1 VERGLQPLKVS
12 KPILIT
18 LVLAILF
25 AGYTFLFTG
34 KKRSVMSSSPAAK
47 INEVDTQASRPATA
61 GETMKLDVSK
71 MNLSWRDDPFFLPR
85 SVTDKKPEKP
95 KTVPKLVAIMES
107 KTGRYAIIGGEIVKK
122 GDMVGDEKVAEIAK
136 DKVILVR
143 NNAKRILSI
152 EDTGQ

>member
-1 VERGLQPLKVS
+1 M
-12 KPILIT
+12 
-18 LVLAILF
+18 LAILF

-47 INEVDTQASRPATA
+47 ISGADTQASRPATA
-61 GETMKLDVSK
+61 GETMKLDVSR
-71 MNLSWRDDPFFLPR
+71 MNLSWRDDPFSLPK
-85 SVTDKKPEKP
+85 SVTDRKTEKP
-95 KTVPKLVAIMES
+95 KTIPKLTAIMES

-122 GDMVGDEKVAEIAK
+122 GDMVGDEKVSEISK
-136 DKVILVR
+136 DKVVLVR

>member
-34 KKRSVMSSSPAAK
+34 KKRTITLSSPAAK
-47 INEVDTQASRPATA
+47 TNEADSRASLSATA

-85 SVTDKKPEKP
+85 SVTDKKSEKP

-122 GDMVGDEKVAEIAK
+122 GDMVGDEKVSEISK
-136 DKVILVR
+136 DKVVLVR

>member
-47 INEVDTQASRPATA
+47 TNEVDAQTPRPATA

-85 SVTDKKPEKP
+85 SVTDKKSEKP

-122 GDMVGDEKVAEIAK
+122 GDMVGDEKVSEISK
-136 DKVILVR
+136 DKVVLVR

>member
-1 VERGLQPLKVS
+1 LKIS

-47 INEVDTQASRPATA
+47 ISGADTQASRPATA
-61 GETMKLDVSK
+61 GETMKLDVSR
-71 MNLSWRDDPFFLPR
+71 MNLSWRDDPFSLPK
-85 SVTDKKPEKP
+85 SVTDRKTEKP
-95 KTVPKLVAIMES
+95 KTIPKLTAIMES

-122 GDMVGDEKVAEIAK
+122 GDMVGDEKVSEISK
-136 DKVILVR
+136 DKVVLVR

>member
-1 VERGLQPLKVS
+1 MKIS

-47 INEVDTQASRPATA
+47 ISGADTQASRPATA
-61 GETMKLDVSK
+61 GETMKLDVSR
-71 MNLSWRDDPFFLPR
+71 MNLSWRDDPFSLPK
-85 SVTDKKPEKP
+85 SVTDRKTEKP
-95 KTVPKLVAIMES
+95 KTIPKLTAIMES

-122 GDMVGDEKVAEIAK
+122 GDMVGDEKVSEISK
-136 DKVILVR
+136 DKVVLVR

>member
-1 VERGLQPLKVS
+1 MKIS

-47 INEVDTQASRPATA
+47 ISGADTQASRPATA
-61 GETMKLDVSK
+61 GETMKLDVSR
-71 MNLSWRDDPFFLPR
+71 MNLSWRDDPFSLPK
-85 SVTDKKPEKP
+85 SVTDRKTEKP
-95 KTVPKLVAIMES
+95 KTIPKLTAIMES

-122 GDMVGDEKVAEIAK
+122 GDMVGDEKVSEISK
-136 DKVILVR
+136 DKVVLVR

-152 EDTGQ
+152 ENTGQ

>member
-47 INEVDTQASRPATA
+47 TNGADTQALRPAPA
-61 GETMKLDVSK
+61 GEVMKLDVGK

-85 SVTDKKPEKP
+85 SVTDKRSEKP

-122 GDMVGDEKVAEIAK
+122 GDMVGDEKVSEISK
-136 DKVILVR
+136 DKVVLVR

>member
-1 VERGLQPLKVS
+1 MKVS

-47 INEVDTQASRPATA
+47 TNEVDAQASRLATA

-85 SVTDKKPEKP
+85 SVTDKKSEKP

-122 GDMVGDEKVAEIAK
+122 GDMVGDEKVSEISK
-136 DKVILVR
+136 DKVVLVR

>member
-1 VERGLQPLKVS
+1 LKVS

-47 INEVDTQASRPATA
+47 INEADSHAPRPAPA

-71 MNLSWRDDPFFLPR
+71 LNLSWRDDPFFLPR
-85 SVTDKKPEKP
+85 SVTDKKSEKP

-107 KTGRYAIIGGEIVKK
+107 NTGRYAIIGGEIVKK
-122 GDMVGDEKVAEIAK
+122 GDMVGDEKVSEISK
-136 DKVILVR
+136 DKVVLVR

>member
-1 VERGLQPLKVS
+1 MKVS

-34 KKRSVMSSSPAAK
+34 KKRPVMSSSPAAK
-47 INEVDTQASRPATA
+47 TNEVDAQVSRPAIA
-61 GETMKLDVSK
+61 GETMKLDVSR
-71 MNLSWRDDPFFLPR
+71 MNLSWRDDPFILPR
-85 SVTDKKPEKP
+85 SVTDKKSEKP

-122 GDMVGDEKVAEIAK
+122 GDMVGDEKVSEISK
-136 DKVILVR
+136 DKVVLVR

>member
-1 VERGLQPLKVS
+1 MKIS

-47 INEVDTQASRPATA
+47 ISGADTQASRPATA
-61 GETMKLDVSK
+61 GETMKLDVSR
-71 MNLSWRDDPFFLPR
+71 MNLSWRDDPFSLPK
-85 SVTDKKPEKP
+85 SVTDRKTEKP
-95 KTVPKLVAIMES
+95 KTIPKLTAIMES

-122 GDMVGDEKVAEIAK
+122 GDMVGDEKVSEISK
-136 DKVILVR
+136 DKVVLVR
-143 NNAKRILSI
+143 NNAKKILSI
-152 EDTGQ
+152 ENTGQ

>member
-1 VERGLQPLKVS
+1 VS

-34 KKRSVMSSSPAAK
+34 KKRTITLSSPAAK
-47 INEVDTQASRPATA
+47 TNEADSRASLSATA

-85 SVTDKKPEKP
+85 SVTDKKSEKP

-122 GDMVGDEKVAEIAK
+122 GDMVGDEKVSEISK
-136 DKVILVR
+136 DKVVLVR

>member
-1 VERGLQPLKVS
+1 MERGLQPLKVS

-18 LVLAILF
+18 LVLAIIF

-34 KKRSVMSSSPAAK
+34 KKRPVTLSSPAAK
-47 INEVDTQASRPATA
+47 TNEADTQAPGPTPA
-61 GETMKLDVSK
+61 GEAMKLDVSR

-85 SVTDKKPEKP
+85 SVTDRKTEKP
-95 KTVPKLVAIMES
+95 KTIPKLVAIMES
-107 KTGRYAIIGGEIVKK
+107 KAGRYAIIGGEIVKK
-122 GDMVGDEKVAEIAK
+122 GDMVGDEKVADIAK
-136 DKVILVR
+136 DKVVLVR

>member
-1 VERGLQPLKVS
+1 LKIS

-47 INEVDTQASRPATA
+47 ISGADTQASRPATA
-61 GETMKLDVSK
+61 GETMKLDVSR
-71 MNLSWRDDPFFLPR
+71 MNLSWRDDPFSLPK
-85 SVTDKKPEKP
+85 SVTDRKTEKP
-95 KTVPKLVAIMES
+95 KTIPKLTAIMES

-136 DKVILVR
+136 DKVVLVR

>member
-1 VERGLQPLKVS
+1 LKIS

-47 INEVDTQASRPATA
+47 ISGADTQASRPATS
-61 GETMKLDVSK
+61 GETMKLDVSR
-71 MNLSWRDDPFFLPR
+71 MNLSWRDDPFSLPK
-85 SVTDKKPEKP
+85 SVTDRKTEKP
-95 KTVPKLVAIMES
+95 KTIPKLTAIMES

-122 GDMVGDEKVAEIAK
+122 GDMVGDEKVSEISK
-136 DKVILVR
+136 DKVVLVR

-152 EDTGQ
+152 ENTGQ

>member
-1 VERGLQPLKVS
+1 MERGLRPLKVS

-47 INEVDTQASRPATA
+47 TNEVDAQASRPANS
-61 GETMKLDVSK
+61 GETMKLDVGK

-85 SVTDKKPEKP
+85 SVTDKKSEKP
-95 KTVPKLVAIMES
+95 KMVPKLVAIMES
-107 KTGRYAIIGGEIVKK
+107 KTGRYSIIGGEIVKK
-122 GDMVGDEKVAEIAK
+122 GDMVGDEKVSEISK
-136 DKVILVR
+136 DKVVLVR